1 MPWCDPCGKY
11 LTPNAVS
18 VVGTCPG
25 CGGRVTAT
33 DGREARSQKIPW
45 HFWVFVSAAFVYLGW
60 RLVQGIGSLL
70 T

>member
-1 MPWCDPCGKY
+1 MAPE
-11 LTPNAVS
+11 AVS
-18 VVGTCPG
+18 VVGTCRS
-25 CGGRVTAT
+25 CGGKVTAA
-33 DGREARSQKIPW
+33 DGRQARSQKIPW

>member
-1 MPWCDPCGKY
+1 
-11 LTPNAVS
+11 VS

-25 CGGRVTAT
+25 CGGKVTAA
-33 DGREARSQKIPW
+33 DGRQARSQKIPW